1 MFIASFLNPPLAYFN
16 YKFFGSILEE
26 NMNGI
31 EQTFSEIDDI
41 LDNKRKEEAQQ
52 EATGRDPDFRPWW
65 DNTNPNVR
73 TTTQP

>member
-1 MFIASFLNPPLAYFN
+1 
-16 YKFFGSILEE
+16 
-26 NMNGI
+26 MNGI